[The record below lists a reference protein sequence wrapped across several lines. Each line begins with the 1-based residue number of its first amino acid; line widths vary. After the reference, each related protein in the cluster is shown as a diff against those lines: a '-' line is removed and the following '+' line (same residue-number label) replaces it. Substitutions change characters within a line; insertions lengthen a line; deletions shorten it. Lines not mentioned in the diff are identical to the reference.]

1 MILKLSVRIY
11 MMSEKVPECWMHH
24 IPMQKS
30 SQKSQIFGNM
40 ILTWKCPMCDYTEYR
55 NEE

>member
-1 MILKLSVRIY
+1 
-11 MMSEKVPECWMHH
+11 MMSDKVPECWMHH

-40 ILTWKCPMCDYTEYR
+40 ILTWKCPKCDYTEYR
-55 NEE
+55 NDDDV